1 MAVRVCQSDS
11 SLEKR
16 RYHDRRFFP
25 RIHRS
30 ASHEFHSLAFLA
42 IIIVWPLVLGE
53 HASANAEMNGRFVPT
68 SRVSPPQGRTV
79 TVRSGGLVFS
89 AAVRRF
95 GGWALIYGSGE
106 TSMPNPPEEWWLD
119 DALAKEIGLDIDA
132 IEAERRTLII

>member
-1 MAVRVCQSDS
+1 
-11 SLEKR
+11 
-16 RYHDRRFFP
+16 
-25 RIHRS
+25 
-30 ASHEFHSLAFLA
+30 
-42 IIIVWPLVLGE
+42 
-53 HASANAEMNGRFVPT
+53 MNGRFVLT

-89 AAVRRF
+89 APLRRF

-119 DALAKEIGLDIDA
+119 DALAMEIGLDIDA

>member
-1 MAVRVCQSDS
+1 LADWLLFYSWFGL
-11 SLEKR
+11 SLPEDPWDKL
-16 RYHDRRFFP
+16 
-25 RIHRS
+25 
-30 ASHEFHSLAFLA
+30 LAFLA
-42 IIIVWPLVLGE
+42 IIILWPLVLGG
-53 HASANAEMNGRFVPT
+53 HALTNAEMNSRFVLT

-89 AAVRRF
+89 AALRRF
-95 GGWALIYGSGE
+95 SGWALIYGSSE

>member
-1 MAVRVCQSDS
+1 M
-11 SLEKR
+11 
-16 RYHDRRFFP
+16 
-25 RIHRS
+25 
-30 ASHEFHSLAFLA
+30 AFLA
-42 IIIVWPLVLGE
+42 IIIIVQPLVLGDI
-53 HASANAEMNGRFVPT
+53 ASTNAEMNSRFVLT

-89 AAVRRF
+89 AKLRRF

-132 IEAERRTLII
+132 IEAEWRTLII